1 MELEILKEQNP
12 WWQAKENIL
21 QDVQIEKLSRVKH
34 IWHPPRILQ
43 ECLQTI
49 EDGLNLLI

>member
-21 QDVQIEKLSRVKH
+21 QDVQIENS
-34 IWHPPRILQ
+34 P
-43 ECLQTI
+43 
-49 EDGLNLLI
+49 G